1 MSYVT
6 ISKWKND
13 PDFDRDVAIDIVQ
26 QKYVSA
32 IFGAWGRACL
42 LC

>member
-32 IFGAWGRACL
+32 ILALGAERVYC
-42 LC
+42 